1 MRDSRLDP
9 LFADVTSLPGVGP
22 KVAKALTRLLGSSA
36 GGGAPR
42 VVDALF
48 HAPTGAI
55 DRRARPTIAE
65 LIPGEIA
72 TVEVVVERH
81 QPGRSPRA
89 PHRVVVA
96 DATGAMTLVFFKAQ
110 EAYIERLLP
119 LGETRW
125 VSGNP
130 ELFDGMVQMVH
141 PAHVL
146 DAEGLAR
153 LPPVEPTYPLVEG
166 LNHNLVAR
174 IARAAFD
181 RLPALPEWQ
190 DAAFLARSGF
200 AGFAASLNALH
211 RPTTPGD
218 VSADGP
224 ALTRLAYDE
233 VFANQLALQMVRAH
247 MKRASGRATAGDGRI
262 AAKITAA
269 LPFQLTGAQARALEA
284 IRADLAAP
292 MRMLRLLQGDVGS
305 GKTVVAL
312 LAAAVAVE
320 AGRQAALMAPTEI
333 LARQHLATLEPLAA
347 AGGMTVALLT
357 GREKGRERAK
367 LLERL
372 AAGEIDLLVGTHALF
387 QDEVVFRDLALAIVD
402 EQHKFGVRQRLALA
416 SKGNAVDV
424 LVMTATPI
432 PRTLVLTT
440 FGDMDHSIL
449 DEKPPGRT
457 PIETRLFNL
466 DRLEEIVAGVGRAI
480 DKGARVYWVCPLVE
494 QSETLDV
501 AAAEDR
507 FASLAEVFPGRV
519 GLVHGKMK
527 GAEKDAA
534 VAAFVEGRTSI
545 LVATT
550 VIEVGV
556 NVPEATIMVIEH
568 AERFG
573 LSQLHQLRGRVGRG
587 ADRSMCLLLWKEP
600 LGETAK
606 QRLETMKATDD
617 GFVIAEK
624 DLELR
629 GEGEVLGARQSGM
642 AVFRFARMERHA
654 ELVRIAHDDAGLVLA
669 KDPNLTSER
678 GEALRLLL
686 HLFERDAAVR
696 LLRAG

>member
-9 LFADVTSLPGVGP
+9 LFAEATALPGVGP
-22 KVAKALTRLLGSSA
+22 KVAKALTRLLGA
-36 GGGAPR
+36 PPGGDVPR
-42 VVDALF
+42 VIDVLF
-48 HAPTGAI
+48 HAPTGGV
-55 DRRARPTIAE
+55 DRRTRSTIADMR
-65 LIPGEIA
+65 PGE
-72 TVEVVVERH
+72 TTLVEAVVERH
-81 QPGRSPRA
+81 QPPRSPRA
-89 PHRVVVA
+89 PYRVVVA
-96 DATGAMTLVFFKAQ
+96 DGTGAMTLVFFRAKAPLL
-110 EAYIERLLP
+110 EHLLP
-119 LGETRW
+119 VGATRW
-125 VSGNP
+125 IAGAP
-130 ELFDGMVQMVH
+130 EMFDGMPQMVH

-146 DAEGLAR
+146 DADGLAR

-166 LNHNLVAR
+166 LTHNLISR
-174 IARAAFD
+174 LARAALE
-181 RLPALPEWQ
+181 RLPALPEWL
-190 DAAFLARSGF
+190 DGAFLAQRGF

-211 RPTTPGD
+211 RPARPEEL
-218 VSADGP
+218 APEGP

-233 VFANQLALQMVRAH
+233 LFANQLALQLVRAH
-247 MKRASGRATAGDGRI
+247 MKRARGRASVGDDRVTR
-262 AAKITAA
+262 AVLAA
-269 LPFQLTGAQARALEA
+269 LPFQLTGAQERALDA
-284 IRADLAAP
+284 IRADLAADA
-292 MRMLRLLQGDVGS
+292 RMLRLLQGDVGS

-312 LAAAVAVE
+312 LAAAVVIE

-333 LARQHLATLEPLAA
+333 LARQHLATLEPLAEK
-347 AGGMTVALLT
+347 AGVRLGLLT
-357 GREKGRERAK
+357 GREKGRERAAV
-367 LLERL
+367 LERL
-372 AAGEIDLLVGTHALF
+372 AAGQIDLLIGTHALF
-387 QDEVVFRDLALAIVD
+387 QDDVAFRDLALAVMD

-416 SKGNAVDV
+416 AKGAAVDV

-432 PRTLVLTT
+432 PRTLALTA
-440 FGDMDHSIL
+440 FGDMDQSAL

-457 PIETRLFNL
+457 PIDTRLVSL
-466 DRLEEIVAGVGRAI
+466 DRLEETIAAIGRAI
-480 DKGARVYWVCPLVE
+480 DAGARVYWVCPLVE

-501 AAAEDR
+501 AAAQDR
-507 FASLAEVFPGRV
+507 FAELSDAFPGRV

-527 GAEKDAA
+527 AAEKDSA
-534 VAAFVEGRTSI
+534 VAAFVEGRSSI

-573 LSQLHQLRGRVGRG
+573 LAQLHQLRGRVGRG
-587 ADRSMCLLLWKEP
+587 AERSTCLLLWKGP

-606 QRLETMKATDD
+606 ARLETLRDTDD

-642 AVFRFARMERHA
+642 AVFRFARMEVHG
-654 ELVRIAHDDAGLVLA
+654 ELARIAHQDAGLILA
-669 KDPNLTSER
+669 TDPNLAGER